1 MTRRFGYETVRP
13 GGKTFVCLD
22 FWLIVA
28 RDPRGQTPGVRVTAG
43 YPSLNR
49 NERAVNLKMELPAAL
64 FEAPVL
70 KASIMVDAPDQPIT
84 IDTSAIA
91 EAVQTAIGM
100 DVHIEVKDPA
110 E

>member
-1 MTRRFGYETVRP
+1 MTRQFGYESSAN
-13 GGKTFVCLD
+13 GKHLLLMD
-22 FWLIVA
+22 FWLVIA
-28 RDPRGQTPGVRVTAG
+28 RDPRGGRPGARVTAG

-49 NERAVNLKMELPAAL
+49 NERAINLKMELPVAL

-70 KASIMVDAPDQPIT
+70 KASIMVDTPDQPIT